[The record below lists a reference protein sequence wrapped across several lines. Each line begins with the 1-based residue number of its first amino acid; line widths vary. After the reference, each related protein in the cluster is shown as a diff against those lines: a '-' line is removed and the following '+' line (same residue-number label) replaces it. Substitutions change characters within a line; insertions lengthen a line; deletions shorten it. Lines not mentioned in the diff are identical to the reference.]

1 MTTVVGRNVRVEIA
15 TAFGTALTINNVT
28 KANPAV
34 ATASAAHTLAVGTV
48 GYFTATDGM
57 VELHNQAARVQAS
70 ATPAFTIQSLDTTNY
85 STAVTGGATYTPATT
100 WALLSESAGYEIPN
114 GDPDKLDDTRLHD
127 VKHRNIVGMLAAQSI
142 TITTKPQTTNSTVMD
157 KVEQA
162 ARNGTPLLMRI
173 TLQDGAVR
181 IYYGVPS
188 LPGES
193 VQAGALASGQFAVI
207 GDGWVLKG
215 GA

>member
-1 MTTVVGRNVRVEIA
+1 MTTVIGRNVRIEIA
-15 TAFGTALTINNVT
+15 TAFGAPITVNSIT

-34 ATASAAHTLAVGTV
+34 CTASAAHTLTVGAVGFFSV
-48 GYFTATDGM
+48 TDGM
-57 VELHNQAARVQAS
+57 VELHNQAGRVSNS
-70 ATPAFTIQSLDTTNY
+70 ATPAFTIQSLDTSGY
-85 STAVTGGATYTPATT
+85 SAAVTGGATYTPAST

-114 GDPDKLDDTRLHD
+114 GDPDRLDDTRLHD

-142 TITTKPQTTNSTVMD
+142 TISTKPQTTNSTVMD

-162 ARNGTPLLMRI
+162 ARAGVPILMRI

-181 IYYGVPS
+181 VYYGTPS

-193 VQAGALASGQFAVI
+193 VQAGALASGQFSVI

-215 GA
+215 AA